1 MVFVIQE
8 FNGLSVNQ
16 IYQASEFYLRTKID
30 PLVGWLNVS
39 KGPRGKNRSVIV
51 SKGEMVMDAFEG
63 IELRW
68 QLICTET
75 QKPSFD
81 YDSGSLAT
89 EKSEQR
95 SIVLNFHKK
104 NKEKVLCIYLPCVV
118 ERSRAIKEENKVVR
132 LYSLGNFSKDYEGPW
147 GSINLSHPCNFDTL
161 AMDPTLMKELI
172 TDFDRFVKRREF
184 YQKVRKAW
192 KRGC

>member
-1 MVFVIQE
+1 MANQLIPQHLPEKIVSQGLLGNHSSEMVFVIQE

-16 IYQASEFYLRTKID
+16 IYQASEFYLRTKMD
-30 PLVGWLNVS
+30 PSVGWLNVS
-39 KGPRGKNRSVIV
+39 KGPQGKNLSVTV
-51 SKGEMVMDAFEG
+51 SKGEMVVDAFEG

-75 QKPSFD
+75 QKPSFN

-104 NKEKVLCIYLPCVV
+104 NKEKVLSIYLPYVV
-118 ERSRAIKEENKVVR
+118 ERSK
-132 LYSLGNFSKDYEGPW
+132 
-147 GSINLSHPCNFDTL
+147 SH
-161 AMDPTLMKELI
+161 
-172 TDFDRFVKRREF
+172 KRRKQGGEAILTRRF
-184 YQKVRKAW
+184 L
-192 KRGC
+192 